1 MLELKIQCDCGQKYK
16 FDVEPVNDRMPFTVK
31 CPVCGADGTAKA
43 DLAIQAQTPIP
54 VALAA
59 PVTPVATLV
68 PPVPA
73 TEQPRLRINLTAAHA
88 EPSADAPAAPTT
100 APQRF
105 SPGVATVTA
114 GKSSRGSG
122 ETNWPLII
130 AGGVVGGG
138 IGIAGWYF
146 LNQYVY
152 HETSYMAVV
161 IGALAGFGVQKAND
175 SGGVKLGA
183 VAGVCAL
190 AAMLAGQFILAHQVV
205 GTRLGALGSIV
216 YEAKVEQVQLQPK
229 LTGMSPEERVKAM
242 QEQQKKFLEKAAQR
256 GVAFSEAMAAGKN
269 NDPKVIAQVK
279 LAADMP
285 TARWEAFQKTFT
297 PLMFLFLALG
307 AAGAYKIGAG

>member
-1 MLELKIQCDCGQKYK
+1 MIELKIQCDCGQKIK
-16 FDVEPVNDRMPFTVK
+16 FDVEPVNNQMPFTVK
-31 CPVCGADGTAKA
+31 CPMCGADGTAKA
-43 DLAIQAQTPIP
+43 NVLLQAQAASQPAT
-54 VALAA
+54 VAS
-59 PVTPVATLV
+59 LV

-105 SPGVATVTA
+105 SPGAATVTA
-114 GKSSRGSG
+114 GKTFRGSG

-138 IGIAGWYF
+138 IGIVGWYF

-175 SGGVKLGA
+175 SGGVKLGT

-190 AAMLAGQFILAHQVV
+190 AAVLAGQFILAHQVV

-256 GVAFSEAMAAGKN
+256 GVAFSEAMAAGKD
-269 NDPKVIAQVK
+269 NDPKVVAQVK